1 MSAIPNLGALLKQTH
16 LNTDEE
22 LLKAANANLKKSKAD
37 PLAQHVRVVALLKQD
52 RWDDAVRAFED
63 SGDALKE
70 KAKFEYAY
78 ALYKSGNLEQAEEVV
93 SSGHADERGIKHV
106 LAQTAYRLE
115 RFETAAELY
124 AQLSSPAS
132 ANEEPDLRINSGAVN
147 AQLEWKGL
155 GHLVKRKPERAD
167 TFESAYNAACVSIG
181 RGQLGLGEVLLRKAV
196 DLCNNSEYL
205 SDEDKKSERLPIIVQ
220 HIYVLAQQGRE
231 DEARKLYDTIDVNDI
246 QELSTRHIARI
257 NSVALSADT
266 LTNPYLAHRTLHSSP
281 RLSKNDMPFEYQ
293 SIIIKQ
299 DEAVMDL
306 LCHKYPGVAESTA
319 SRILYQPSPTISP
332 AANVSAVLNAAANAK
347 GQTGKAALKAILP
360 YLEKRPNDVGLMLTV
375 VQMYLLTGNHGSAIA
390 LMEKFSA
397 RLEESKTDAASDVR
411 FAPGLVG
418 VLVSLYASQGRKA
431 HSKAE
436 LAKAASY
443 WRSRRKA
450 DDKVAP
456 HVPLLRAAGTSL
468 LESSDPEDAKV
479 AGEIFSDLYERD
491 ADDQAN
497 TAGLVAAYATI
508 DVSKIPKDALESLT
522 PAERLVSDIDAVD
535 LENAGVVRPTP
546 AVTVKTESKKR
557 PAEEDTKTKTK
568 KIRPRHMP
576 KEGFEEGK
584 KMDPER
590 WLPLRDRS
598 TYRPK
603 GRKGKAKAAGITQG
617 GMDEEKK
624 PASSVAGGQAVKK
637 KKPKGK
643 KK

>member
-1 MSAIPNLGALLKQTH
+1 MSAIPNLAALLKQTH
-16 LNTDEE
+16 LDTDEE

-37 PLAQHVRVVALLKQD
+37 ALAQHVRVVALLKQD

-78 ALYKSGNLEQAEEVV
+78 ALYKSGHLERVEEVV

-115 RFETAAELY
+115 KFETAAELY

-132 ANEEPDLRINSGAVN
+132 ANEEADLKINSGAVN

-155 GHLVKRKPERAD
+155 GHLVERKPERTD

-181 RGQLGLGEVLLRKAV
+181 RGQLGLGEALLRKAV
-196 DLCNNSEYL
+196 DLCNASEYL
-205 SDEDKKSERLPIIVQ
+205 SDEEKKSERLPIIVQ

-231 DEARKLYDTIDVNDI
+231 DDARKLSKTIDISDI
-246 QELSTRHIARI
+246 QEASTENIARI
-257 NSVALSADT
+257 NDVAISADT
-266 LTNPYLAHRTLHSSP
+266 LTNPYLAHRTFRSSP
-281 RLSKNDMPFEYQ
+281 RLSKNDMPFDYQ
-293 SIIIKQ
+293 SNIIKQ
-299 DEAVMDL
+299 DDAVL
-306 LCHKYPGVAESTA
+306 NFLCLKYPGVAESTA
-319 SRILYQPSPTISP
+319 SHILSQPSPTISP
-332 AANVSAVLNAAANAK
+332 TVNVSAVLNAAALAK
-347 GQTGKAALKAILP
+347 GQSGKSALKEILP
-360 YLEKRPNDVGLMLTV
+360 YLEKRTNDVGLMLTV
-375 VQMYLLTGNHGSAIA
+375 VQIYLLTGNHGSAIA
-390 LMEKFSA
+390 LMEKFFA
-397 RLEESKTDAASDVR
+397 RLEEYKTDAALDVR
-411 FAPGLVG
+411 FAPGLVS

-456 HVPLLRAAGTSL
+456 RISLLRAAATAL
-468 LESSDPEDAKV
+468 LESSDLEDAKV
-479 AGEIFSDLYERD
+479 AGEIFTDLHERD
-491 ADDQAN
+491 PDDQAN
-497 TAGLVAAYATI
+497 TAGLVAAYANI
-508 DVSKIPKDALESLT
+508 DVSRIPKDALESLT
-522 PAERLVSDIDAVD
+522 PAERLVPDIDAAD
-535 LENAGVVRPTP
+535 LEDAGVVRPTSS
-546 AVTVKTESKKR
+546 VTVKIESKKR
-557 PAEEDTKTKTK
+557 PVEDEAKTKTK
-568 KIRPRHMP
+568 KIRPSRMP

-603 GRKGKAKAAGITQG
+603 GRKGKAKAAGLTQG

-624 PASSVAGGQAVKK
+624 PASSVAGGQAAKK